1 MFISVFSLVI
11 HHLAIYNVLIQ
22 KVVLVIPK
30 ITTGNSYNPFH
41 EIIII
46 FSTFFK
52 LFSTSSLKVI
62 SATKKNFF
70 LSWESYVLFSR
81 YLRFCIFNHLM
92 IYQICD
98 IMMNI
103 IIWDRV
109 HFWLYILNHNSLS
122 NQIWPIDRCKQGQ
135 QFWGMGLSSRSF
147 SVQRPAPITQ

>member
-11 HHLAIYNVLIQ
+11 HHMAIYNVLIQ

-135 QFWGMGLSSRSF
+135 
-147 SVQRPAPITQ
+147 

>member
-11 HHLAIYNVLIQ
+11 HHMAIYNVLIQ

-70 LSWESYVLFSR
+70 LSFISATKKNFFLSWESYVLFSR

-103 IIWDRV
+103 NI
-109 HFWLYILNHNSLS
+109 
-122 NQIWPIDRCKQGQ
+122 
-135 QFWGMGLSSRSF
+135 
-147 SVQRPAPITQ
+147 